1 MKRLFVLL
9 LCMGTSLCAFAQQK
23 ITITSSVFDSKAGD
37 VVIGASI
44 IEVGTLNGVITDI
57 DGQFTITAPENSQL
71 EVSCMG
77 YKTIVLPAGN
87 FPAKILLEPDTQYL
101 EEVVVVGY
109 GVQKKVNLTGA
120 VSAVDGEKLAA
131 KPTANAMDALMG
143 AMPGVQINRSGG
155 QPGAEGQSIQIRGF
169 TSTNSTSVL
178 VLIDGVEGD
187 LALVNSND
195 IESISVLKDAA
206 AASIYGARAAAGVV
220 LVTTKKG
227 IESDRAKID
236 YSGYVSF
243 LTPTHMPQ
251 RVNAQKEQEMIN
263 LARLNANGAAEYNP
277 EWTSWV
283 GNPNFNYRENTNGRW
298 EYFGQEDWVDAA
310 LKDVVTQH
318 NHHVSVSGGSKK
330 INYMASLGYY
340 RKNGLLRV
348 DHDRNERISGRI
360 NLNTQ
365 LNKYM
370 DLSIN
375 GEYANNAQY
384 APAANFTYHNT
395 TGASAVFKCLW
406 MQCRNRQPIHNYD
419 TEASTTYNHDLQQ
432 NPINVMNNGGV
443 EKNIR
448 NNYTINANLKIH
460 DLLPGLAASLNVAR
474 RYTGQDYSE
483 ENKTLGAHGLAD
495 NSGVHQQYAV
505 NNPNSFIRK
514 QANSIQDKYEALI
527 TYNKEFTSGHN
538 LSALL
543 GATYESYRTSSMTT
557 TVKNLTYENL
567 FSLNYY
573 DNSDPNNTD
582 VEDYI
587 GTWAMNSYFG
597 RINYSYKDR
606 YLFEAN
612 ARYDGSSRL
621 DPSNRWHL
629 FPSFSAGWRLD
640 KEDWFKV
647 PVISN
652 LKVRASWGQLGNG
665 AVLGYYDYLALINA
679 SSQPIGDG
687 SLLESIYYQS
697 KLASKDKTW
706 EVITS
711 TNVGL
716 DLGLFDGKLNL
727 SADYYWKTN
736 DNMLATVQLPSTIG
750 ISASQANVGKLKTW
764 GWEVELSYNDRF
776 GDVDFHAAFNLS
788 DSQNRLVSYS
798 GQSTVR
804 EGVNSLIEGYP
815 LNTIWAYQ
823 TDGFWSSRE
832 EYEDYKLENP
842 GYQSF
847 EDAKVSAGDVRYVAQ
862 GKANHTIGIGN
873 AKPGDC
879 GDLIHMGDTSPRFIY
894 GLTLGAK
901 WKGLDASILFQGVG
915 KRNVIYD
922 SASICPFSN
931 TSVPLEHMT
940 DYWTEDN
947 QDARF
952 PRMYDGGKFNYRPSD
967 KWVENAA
974 YIRLKN
980 FQVGYSVPFKS
991 NVISKMRVYVTGQDV
1006 WDYSHLIDAFD
1017 PECPNYTTINFYPY
1031 FATWAIGVNLTF

>member
-1 MKRLFVLL
+1 MKRLLTL
-9 LCMGTSLCAFAQQK
+9 LCLGISLCAFAQQK

-37 VVIGASI
+37 AVIGASVM
-44 IEVGTLNGVITDI
+44 EVGTLNGSITDI
-57 DGQFTITAPENSQL
+57 DGQFTITAPDNSQL

-77 YKTIVLPAGN
+77 YKTVVLAAGN
-87 FPAKILLEPDTQYL
+87 FPAKIMLEPDTQYL

-120 VSAVDGEKLAA
+120 VSAVDGEKLAT
-131 KPTANAMDALMG
+131 KPTTNAMDALMG

-227 IESDRAKID
+227 VESERAKID

-251 RVNAQKEQEMIN
+251 RVSAQKEQEMIN

-298 EYFGQEDWVDAA
+298 EYFGQEDWVNAA

-318 NHHVSVSGGSKK
+318 NHHVSVSGGTKK
-330 INYMASLGYY
+330 VNYMASLGYY

-348 DHDRNERISGRI
+348 AHDKNERISARV
-360 NLNTQ
+360 NLNAQ

-370 DLSIN
+370 DLSVS

-448 NNYTINANLKIH
+448 NNYTVNANLKIH
-460 DLLPGLAASLNVAR
+460 DFLPGLAVSLNVAR

-527 TYNKEFTSGHN
+527 TYNKEFASGHS

-543 GATYESYRTSSMTT
+543 GTTYESYRTSSMTT

-573 DNSDPNNTD
+573 DNTDPNNTD

-587 GTWAMNSYFG
+587 GTWAMSSYFG

-621 DPSNRWHL
+621 DPSNRWHI
-629 FPSFSAGWRLD
+629 FPSFSAGWRID
-640 KEDWFKV
+640 KEDWF
-647 PVISN
+647 
-652 LKVRASWGQLGNG
+652 
-665 AVLGYYDYLALINA
+665 
-679 SSQPIGDG
+679 
-687 SLLESIYYQS
+687 
-697 KLASKDKTW
+697 
-706 EVITS
+706 
-711 TNVGL
+711 
-716 DLGLFDGKLNL
+716 
-727 SADYYWKTN
+727 
-736 DNMLATVQLPSTIG
+736 
-750 ISASQANVGKLKTW
+750 
-764 GWEVELSYNDRF
+764 
-776 GDVDFHAAFNLS
+776 
-788 DSQNRLVSYS
+788 
-798 GQSTVR
+798 
-804 EGVNSLIEGYP
+804 
-815 LNTIWAYQ
+815 
-823 TDGFWSSRE
+823 
-832 EYEDYKLENP
+832 
-842 GYQSF
+842 
-847 EDAKVSAGDVRYVAQ
+847 
-862 GKANHTIGIGN
+862 
-873 AKPGDC
+873 
-879 GDLIHMGDTSPRFIY
+879 
-894 GLTLGAK
+894 
-901 WKGLDASILFQGVG
+901 
-915 KRNVIYD
+915 
-922 SASICPFSN
+922 
-931 TSVPLEHMT
+931 
-940 DYWTEDN
+940 
-947 QDARF
+947 
-952 PRMYDGGKFNYRPSD
+952 
-967 KWVENAA
+967 
-974 YIRLKN
+974 
-980 FQVGYSVPFKS
+980 
-991 NVISKMRVYVTGQDV
+991 
-1006 WDYSHLIDAFD
+1006 
-1017 PECPNYTTINFYPY
+1017 
-1031 FATWAIGVNLTF
+1031 